1 MGRDERE
8 TLLQGTLE
16 LLVLKTLTLG
26 PQHGWGI
33 SQRIEA
39 LSGEAFAVNQG
50 AIYPALQ
57 RLRARGWITAQWGVT
72 EQNRRARYYRLTAA
86 GARQLERE
94 VEWWRRVVAGVD
106 GVLAAGRTEA

>member
-1 MGRDERE
+1 MPRDERE

-33 SQRIEA
+33 SQRIEE

-57 RLRARGWITAQWGVT
+57 RLRARGWITARWQTT
-72 EQNRRARYYRLTAA
+72 EQNRRARYYRLTAE
-86 GARQLERE
+86 GERQLVRE
-94 VEWWRRVVAGVD
+94 VEWWRRVAAGVD
-106 GVLAAGRTEA
+106 GVLGAGGPEA